1 MEPPGGATDS
11 ASAPGKASVP
21 ASEFET
27 VGGDDEEG
35 VFVITRFLNMTLPQW
50 NGNLECYNEALKD
63 GLARTLNVSVHDMG
77 PVSVV
82 KGSVIATLFL
92 RTKAREEDIY
102 VDIMTAGTD
111 IFEGPLAGIAFESV
125 VTTKNEEDINKPS
138 NEDEEAMEPS
148 TSNGDEGLDQSAE
161 IMSNEDEEAMEPVTS
176 NEDEEITSNEAGE
189 GPEAEA
195 HQHHH
200 HHHDHHL
207 GEDGVVQTTLVI
219 AALPGAMRLDVASS
233 DGFVIG
239 ALVRLFSP
247 GEEAGGGELCTVTGF
262 GSLLLEEPL
271 KMAHA
276 AGSIVRQLYGGSK
289 AALPGGYRMGDMLYY
304 TGASDTLENGYLARG
319 HQGEVIGLANP
330 PDEQTH
336 LMIKFQCPGSTGV
349 IDVDLAELSSE
360 RPLASAGEATPT
372 DPDTSTY
379 GQARATELTECPERA
394 FRQLFGRR
402 VNLASSGLY
411 HWTFRPKPGTTT
423 CEVRGELLLNEDP
436 RGSKAAVLGMR
447 FAGRLRGVC
456 GQLFVSGIYN
466 QPGVKECD
474 AAWAWPDLESKSLVT
489 WAAESTQTPKNP
501 TNQISSSSYPMRGS
515 AGIGP

>member
-1 MEPPGGATDS
+1 MMEPPGGATDS

-27 VGGDDEEG
+27 VDDDDDEEG

-50 NGNLECYNEALKD
+50 NGNLEGYNEALKD

-125 VTTKNEEDINKPS
+125 VTTTNEEDINKPS
-138 NEDEEAMEPS
+138 NEDEEALDPS

-195 HQHHH
+195 HHH

-271 KMAHA
+271 KMAHT
-276 AGSIVRQLYGGSK
+276 AGSIVRQLHGSK

-304 TGASDTLENGYLARG
+304 TGASDTLENGYELARG
-319 HQGEVIGLANP
+319 HQGEVMGPANP

-336 LMIKFQCPGSTGV
+336 LMIKFQGPGNTGV

-360 RPLASAGEATPT
+360 RPVPPVASAGEATPT
-372 DPDTSTY
+372 
-379 GQARATELTECPERA
+379 
-394 FRQLFGRR
+394 
-402 VNLASSGLY
+402 
-411 HWTFRPKPGTTT
+411 
-423 CEVRGELLLNEDP
+423 
-436 RGSKAAVLGMR
+436 
-447 FAGRLRGVC
+447 
-456 GQLFVSGIYN
+456 
-466 QPGVKECD
+466 
-474 AAWAWPDLESKSLVT
+474 
-489 WAAESTQTPKNP
+489 
-501 TNQISSSSYPMRGS
+501 
-515 AGIGP
+515 